1 MPTPTATTTM
11 TSTMSPTPTGNVTGI
26 LALHSMGYCIDKF
39 QVFEVFVERSEIMYH
54 NNNIIMLSFN
64 D

>member
-1 MPTPTATTTM
+1 M